1 MYHSTMRSNVGC
13 CSVSLSLNLNL
24 NINLSLSVAPG
35 ASGGPCSNT
44 CCGRSDCGI
53 GSYSSNGSYS
63 SSRNGGCSSN
73 DSVLCVRAAAPG
85 PLRQCAPSRTAFVL
99 LCARASASAAGAG
112 TDHAQDSQATGAADC
127 RRQQARNCR
136 RRWRTSLP
144 GRVHVSLELSELSGP
159 LLECMSLLQSGG
171 QHLDRHL
178 PLPAPTVRFPP
189 LLQWV
194 PPPAVL
200 GLRVRGMYVYIYPCS
215 ARECAV

>member
-112 TDHAQDSQATGAADC
+112 TDHAQDSQTC
-127 RRQQARNCR
+127 RRQ
-136 RRWRTSLP
+136 WR
-144 GRVHVSLELSELSGP
+144 
-159 LLECMSLLQSGG
+159 MSPPRTHRQQRIFTLFINTETVVQPEPFIEGLQP
-171 QHLDRHL
+171 H
-178 PLPAPTVRFPP
+178 
-189 LLQWV
+189 
-194 PPPAVL
+194 PAVDVL
-200 GLRVRGMYVYIYPCS
+200 DTRCRATITVT
-215 ARECAV
+215 CAP